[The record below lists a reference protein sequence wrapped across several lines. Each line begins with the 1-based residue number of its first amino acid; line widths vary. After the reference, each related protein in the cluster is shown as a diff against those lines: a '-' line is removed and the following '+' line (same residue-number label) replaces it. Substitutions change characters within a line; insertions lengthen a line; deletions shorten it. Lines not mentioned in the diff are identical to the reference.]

1 MIRFI
6 HAADVHL
13 DSPLVGLEQYGDTP
27 VEEIRGATRRAC
39 ENLVALAIKENAS
52 FVILA
57 GDLYDGDW
65 KDYNTGI
72 FLARQMARLKG
83 AGIRVFIAA
92 GNHDAASQITKSLQL
107 PDNVYVFSHRKAESI
122 PLPEQNVVLHGRG
135 FAERIVS
142 DDVTR
147 KFPPA
152 RAGMFNIGVLH
163 TSLTGREGHDVYAPC
178 TPDGL
183 RGRGYQY
190 WALGHAHRHEVV
202 ARDPWIVY
210 PGSLQGRHI
219 RETGA
224 KGCVVVRVEDGEVR
238 EVRHEPVDILRWS
251 PVEVDATGTAGPRE
265 VIERAQRALA
275 QEWDRH
281 GGLPVIA
288 RLLIAGETPA
298 HASFRAHPEHWEAE
312 FRAAAQEQGHGRLWL
327 EKIRFDTRPPA
338 AAAGWEGDEAVAAIL
353 KELRLLAADPMQ
365 ATGLIE
371 EISQLHQKLPPDLL
385 PGPGGGDPGDARRLA
400 DILAEARDLLE
411 SRLLRGGGPA

>member
-1 MIRFI
+1 MIRFL

-13 DSPLVGLEQYGDTP
+13 DSPLVGLGQWGDAP

-52 FVILA
+52 FVVIA

-65 KDYNTGI
+65 KDYHTGI

-107 PDNVYVFSHRKAESI
+107 PDNVHVFSTRKAESI
-122 PLPEQNVVLHGRG
+122 PLPELKVVLHGRG

-147 KFPPA
+147 KYPPA
-152 RAGMFNIGVLH
+152 WPGMFNIGVLH
-163 TSLTGREGHDVYAPC
+163 TSLTGREGHDAYAPC
-178 TPDGL
+178 SVDGL

-210 PGSLQGRHI
+210 PGCLQGRHI
-219 RETGA
+219 RETGV
-224 KGCVVVRVEDGEVR
+224 KGCVVVGVEDEEVR
-238 EVRHEPVDILRWS
+238 EVRHEPLDILRWS
-251 PVEVDATGTAGPRE
+251 LVEVDAAGAADPRE
-265 VIERAQRALA
+265 AIERAQRALA

-288 RLLIAGETPA
+288 RLRITGETPV
-298 HASFRAHPEHWEAE
+298 HASFRAHSEHWEAE
-312 FRAAAQEQGHGRLWL
+312 FRAAAQGQGHGRLWL
-327 EKIRFDTRPPA
+327 ETVRFDTRPPA
-338 AAAGWEGDEAVAAIL
+338 AATGREDDEAAAAIL
-353 KELRLLAADPMQ
+353 KELRLLVSDQGQVP
-365 ATGLIE
+365 GLME
-371 EISQLHQKLPPDLL
+371 EMGQLRQKLPPEMLSGD
-385 PGPGGGDPGDARRLA
+385 GDPDDPGRLA
-400 DILAEARDLLE
+400 DILAEARDFLE
-411 SRLLRGGGPA
+411 ARLLRGGGPA

>member
-288 RLLIAGETPA
+288 
-298 HASFRAHPEHWEAE
+298 HP
-312 FRAAAQEQGHGRLWL
+312 GI
-327 EKIRFDTRPPA
+327 IRTDRP
-338 AAAGWEGDEAVAAIL
+338 G
-353 KELRLLAADPMQ
+353 LAALVRE
-365 ATGLIE
+365 ATSLGVVGLE
-371 EISQLHQKLPPDLL
+371 CHYPLHDDDTVAYCLALSARFGLAPTGGSDFHGASKPDNRLGRGDGGRPIPDELL
-385 PGPGGGDPGDARRLA
+385 EGLRRLA
-400 DILAEARDLLE
+400 PGARP
-411 SRLLRGGGPA
+411 RG